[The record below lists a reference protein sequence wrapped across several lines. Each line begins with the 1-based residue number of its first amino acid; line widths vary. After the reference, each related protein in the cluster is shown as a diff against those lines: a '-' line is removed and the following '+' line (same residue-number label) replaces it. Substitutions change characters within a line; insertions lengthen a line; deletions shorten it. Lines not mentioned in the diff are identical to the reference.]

1 MSFCR
6 IQCHLNSRTFVFWIC
21 GSLINLHLLSPRFQ
35 ISRKYGL
42 GLSCIFG
49 PYLRFELSDSNCIWF
64 STELSSKN
72 RMNILFGGFSW
83 KELAHFGL
91 LWEQDTTLSLYHV
104 TQSVVRVGSKIGIIR
119 FEDWED
125 KELRLEPKFL
135 NRGLFRPLN
144 WFNSSLLLYVCCNY
158 NSRIKHWSIDPLIHW
173 SINPPS
179 PLFDIEIKQWK

>member
-1 MSFCR
+1 M
-6 IQCHLNSRTFVFWIC
+6 
-21 GSLINLHLLSPRFQ
+21 GLI
-35 ISRKYGL
+35 YGL
-42 GLSCIFG
+42 SFRILTALIFHRVEFQK
-49 PYLRFELSDSNCIWF
+49 PDEYSIW
-64 STELSSKN
+64 
-72 RMNILFGGFSW
+72 RILW

-144 WFNSSLLLYVCCNY
+144 WFNSSLLLYLTGITIIQGSN
-158 NSRIKHWSIDPLIHW
+158 IDPLIHW